1 MLDSPLEVTN
11 GPHGCAVAAA
21 RAPLTDAAPTVR
33 WSRASLARPAR
44 CPERDSLGDAD
55 RGAVEGSAAAVPTL
69 PDRPPALSALGP
81 ERDDGPGPPPLGA
94 RARRRRGIRLHRG
107 LHRCDLRGREKR
119 GAAVGLTRKGN
130 GTKSMAIA
138 DGAGLP
144 LAVTVASANPAE
156 TALVDA
162 TLQARF
168 LRRKIT
174 RLIGDKG
181 YDSDTLDA
189 RLAKRGIEC
198 IAPNRSTRRH
208 NKQDGRPLR
217 RYCRRWKVE
226 RLFAWLQNFR
236 RLVTRY
242 ERHVEN
248 FLAFVQLA
256 CIVIFSRRFVR

>member
-1 MLDSPLEVTN
+1 
-11 GPHGCAVAAA
+11 
-21 RAPLTDAAPTVR
+21 
-33 WSRASLARPAR
+33 
-44 CPERDSLGDAD
+44 
-55 RGAVEGSAAAVPTL
+55 
-69 PDRPPALSALGP
+69 
-81 ERDDGPGPPPLGA
+81 
-94 RARRRRGIRLHRG
+94 
-107 LHRCDLRGREKR
+107 
-119 GAAVGLTRKGN
+119 
-130 GTKSMAIA
+130 MAIA

-162 TLQARF
+162 TLDARF

-181 YDSDTLDA
+181 YDSDKLDA
-189 RLAKRGIEC
+189 RLAKRGIEF
-198 IAPNRSTRRH
+198 IAPNRRTRRH
-208 NKQDGRPLR
+208 NKQDGRQLR

-226 RLFAWLQNFR
+226 RLFGWLQNFR

-256 CIVIFSRRFVR
+256 CIVILSRRFVR